1 MAKIILV
8 TGGARSGKSSFA
20 EKLAKTAGEKI
31 AYIATAEIW
40 DAEMA
45 ERVDLHQKRRPSG
58 WLTFEAPRQAET
70 AIATAASSAEVILFD
85 CLTVYSSNCL
95 LAQPDDAAA
104 PVRREAVLEE
114 VDRLITSAKQVPG
127 TVIFVTN
134 EVGDGIV
141 PDNALAREFRD
152 VAGLVNQKVA
162 QAADEVYWVV
172 CGLPV
177 EIKRQASVIMEGLRD
192 G

>member
-1 MAKIILV
+1 MAKIILI

-20 EKLAKTAGEKI
+20 EQLARQADVQV
-31 AYIATAEIW
+31 AYVATAEIW
-40 DAEMA
+40 DNEMA
-45 ERVDLHQKRRPSG
+45 DRVELHQNRRPAC
-58 WLTFEAPRQAET
+58 WKTYEAPHQAEK
-70 AIATAASSAEVILFD
+70 AIEAAADHADLILFD

-95 LAQPDDAAA
+95 LALPETDVPRQRKDS
-104 PVRREAVLEE
+104 VLEAA
-114 VDRLITSAKQVPG
+114 DRLILAAREFPG

-152 VAGLVNQKVA
+152 IAGLVNQKVA
-162 QAADEVYWVV
+162 QAAEEVYWVV

-177 EIKRQASVIMEGLRD
+177 EIKRRALVIMEGTH
-192 G
+192 

>member
-1 MAKIILV
+1 MGKIILI
-8 TGGARSGKSSFA
+8 TGGARSGKSAFA
-20 EKLAKTAGEKI
+20 EKLAMRSEERV

-40 DAEMA
+40 DGEMA
-45 ERVDLHQKRRPSG
+45 ERIELHQKRRPSG
-58 WLTFEAPRQAET
+58 WKTYEAPRQAEN
-70 AIATAASSAEVILFD
+70 AIDAATFHADLILFD

-95 LAQPDDAAA
+95 LALPEDSA
-104 PVRREAVLEE
+104 PQQRRDSVLEAAE
-114 VDRLITSAKQVPG
+114 QLILAAQRFPG

-134 EVGDGIV
+134 EVGGGIV

-177 EIKRQASVIMEGLRD
+177 EIKRQAMGIMG
-192 G
+192 GTH

>member
-20 EKLAKTAGEKI
+20 EKLAKTAGGKI

-45 ERVDLHQKRRPSG
+45 ERVDLHQRRRPSG

-70 AIATAASSAEVILFD
+70 AIATAAASAEVILFD

-95 LAQPDDAAA
+95 LAQPDDATP
-104 PVRREAVLEE
+104 PVRREAVLEAME
-114 VDRLITSAKQVPG
+114 RLVKAAKKVPG
-127 TVIFVTN
+127 TVIYVTN

-177 EIKRQASVIMEGLRD
+177 EIKRQALQILEEAR
-192 G
+192 

>member
-1 MAKIILV
+1 MAKIILI
-8 TGGARSGKSSFA
+8 TGGARSGKSAFA
-20 EKLAKTAGEKI
+20 EKLAMRAEERV

-40 DAEMA
+40 DSEMA
-45 ERVDLHQKRRPSG
+45 ERVDLHRNRRPSG
-58 WLTFEAPRQAET
+58 WQTYEAPRQAEN
-70 AIATAASSAEVILFD
+70 AMDAATFHADLILFD
-85 CLTVYSSNCL
+85 CLTVYSTNCL
-95 LAQPDDAAA
+95 LALPEELDPRQ
-104 PVRREAVLEE
+104 RRSAVLES
-114 VDRLITSAKQVPG
+114 VDELVLAAQRFPG
-127 TVIFVTN
+127 TVLFVTN

-177 EIKRQASVIMEGLRD
+177 EIKRQAVQIMEEAR
-192 G
+192 

>member
-1 MAKIILV
+1 VAKIVLI

-20 EKLAKTAGEKI
+20 EKLAMQAGDRG
-31 AYIATAEIW
+31 AYVATAERW

-45 ERVDLHQKRRPSG
+45 DRIELHQKRRPAQ
-58 WLTFEAPRQAET
+58 WHTYEAPRQAET
-70 AIATAASSAEVILFD
+70 VIETAASQAELILFD

-95 LAQPDDAAA
+95 LSLSEDAS
-104 PVRREAVLEE
+104 PQQRRDSVLEAVEK
-114 VDRLITSAKQVPG
+114 LIVAAQRFTG
-127 TVIFVTN
+127 TILFVTN

-152 VAGLVNQKVA
+152 VAGLVNQKMA

-177 EIKRQASVIMEGLRD
+177 EIKRRALVIMED
-192 G
+192 IH

>member
-20 EKLAKTAGEKI
+20 EKLAGVAGSRV

-40 DAEMA
+40 DKEMA
-45 ERVDLHQKRRPSG
+45 ERVDLHQKRRPSS
-58 WLTFEAPRQAET
+58 WKTYEAPRQAEE
-70 AIATAASSAEVILFD
+70 AIEKAEPVADVILFD
-85 CLTVYSSNCL
+85 CLTVYSSNGL
-95 LAQPDDAAA
+95 LALPENLARDQ
-104 PVRREAVLEE
+104 RRDAVLENA
-114 VDRLITSAKQVPG
+114 DKLIFAAQRFTG

-141 PDNALAREFRD
+141 PDNPLAREFRD
-152 VAGLVNQKVA
+152 IAGIVNQKVA
-162 QAADEVYWVV
+162 QAADEVYWIV

-177 EIKRQASVIMEGLRD
+177 EIKRQAMVIMEGTH
-192 G
+192 

>member
-20 EKLAKTAGEKI
+20 EKLAMQKGERV
-31 AYIATAEIW
+31 AYVATAEIW
-40 DAEMA
+40 DSEMA
-45 ERVDLHQKRRPSG
+45 ERIDLHQKRRPAS
-58 WLTFEAPRQAET
+58 WKTYEAPRQAEK
-70 AIATAASSAEVILFD
+70 AVEAAAAQAETILFD

-95 LAQPDDAAA
+95 LSLPEGGAAYE
-104 PVRREAVLEE
+104 RREAVLEA
-114 VDRLITSAKQVPG
+114 VGKLIVAAKQFPG
-127 TVIFVTN
+127 AVIFVTN

-141 PDNALAREFRD
+141 PDNALAREYRD
-152 VAGLVNQKVA
+152 IAGLVNQKVA

-177 EIKRQASVIMEGLRD
+177 EIKRQALVIMEGTQ
-192 G
+192 

>member
-1 MAKIILV
+1 MGKIILV
-8 TGGARSGKSSFA
+8 TGGARSGKSAFA
-20 EKLAKTAGEKI
+20 EKLAGTVGEVV

-40 DAEMA
+40 DDEMA
-45 ERVDLHQKRRPSG
+45 ERVELHRQRRPAG
-58 WLTFEAPRQAET
+58 WLTFEAPRRAEM
-70 AIATAASSAEVILFD
+70 AIAAASRQADVILFD
-85 CLTVYSSNCL
+85 CLTVYSTNAL
-95 LAQPDDAAA
+95 LAQATEIKSFE
-104 PVRREAVLEE
+104 RREAVLEE
-114 VDRLITSAKQVPG
+114 IRKLVGAAQKMVG

-152 VAGLVNQKVA
+152 VSGLANQKVA

-177 EIKRQASVIMEGLRD
+177 EIKRQATVITEGLK
-192 G
+192 

>member
-1 MAKIILV
+1 MARIVLI

-20 EKLAKTAGEKI
+20 EKLALQAGDKV
-31 AYIATAEIW
+31 AYVATAEIR
-40 DAEMA
+40 DSEMA
-45 ERVDLHQKRRPSG
+45 ERIKLHQQRRPAC
-58 WLTFEAPRQAET
+58 WQTYEAPREAEK
-70 AIATAASSAEVILFD
+70 AIEAAADHADLILFD

-95 LAQPDDAAA
+95 LALPEDGAPCERRESVLAAA
-104 PVRREAVLEE
+104 GA
-114 VDRLITSAKQVPG
+114 LIAAAQKFPG

-141 PDNALAREFRD
+141 PDNVLAREFRD

-177 EIKRQASVIMEGLRD
+177 EIKRRALVIMED
-192 G
+192 IN

>member
-20 EKLAKTAGEKI
+20 EKLAKTAGKKI

-45 ERVDLHQKRRPSG
+45 ERVDLHQRRRPAG

-70 AIATAASSAEVILFD
+70 AIAEAAASAEVILFD

-95 LAQPDDAAA
+95 LAQPDDAVAA
-104 PVRREAVLEE
+104 VRREAVLEALDLL
-114 VDRLITSAKQVPG
+114 VTAARQVSG
-127 TVIFVTN
+127 AVIFVTN

>member
-20 EKLAKTAGEKI
+20 EKLAKTAGKKI

-45 ERVDLHQKRRPSG
+45 ERVDLHQRRRPAG

-70 AIATAASSAEVILFD
+70 AIAEAAANAEVILFD

-95 LAQPDDAAA
+95 LAQPDDATP
-104 PVRREAVLEE
+104 PVRRNAVLEAL
-114 VDRLITSAKQVPG
+114 DRLVKAARQVSG

>member
-1 MAKIILV
+1 MAKIVLV

-20 EKLAKTAGEKI
+20 EKLAMMAGDRV
-31 AYIATAEIW
+31 AYVATAEIW
-40 DAEMA
+40 DREMA
-45 ERVDLHQKRRPSG
+45 ERVELHQNRRPTQ
-58 WLTFEAPRQAET
+58 WQTYEAPRQAEK
-70 AIATAASSAEVILFD
+70 AIEAATSHAELILFD
-85 CLTVYSSNCL
+85 CLTVYLSNCL
-95 LAQPDDAAA
+95 LALPEEDG
-104 PVRREAVLEE
+104 PHRRQIAVLEAVE
-114 VDRLITSAKQVPG
+114 QLILAARRFSG

-152 VAGLVNQKVA
+152 LAGLANQKAA

-177 EIKRQASVIMEGLRD
+177 EIKRQALVIMEGVR
-192 G
+192 

>member
-1 MAKIILV
+1 MAKMILV

-20 EKLAKTAGEKI
+20 EKLATTAGKKI

-58 WLTFEAPRQAET
+58 WLTFEAPQQAER
-70 AIATAASSAEVILFD
+70 AIAEAAASAEVILFD

-104 PVRREAVLEE
+104 PVRRDAVLAAA
-114 VDRLITSAKQVPG
+114 DRLISAAQSILG

-177 EIKRQASVIMEGLRD
+177 EIKRQASVMMEGLRD

>member
-1 MAKIILV
+1 MAKIILI
-8 TGGARSGKSSFA
+8 TGGARSGKSAFA
-20 EKLAKTAGEKI
+20 EKLAMRAGERV

-40 DAEMA
+40 DSEMA
-45 ERVDLHQKRRPSG
+45 ERVDLHRNRRPSG
-58 WLTFEAPRQAET
+58 WQTYEAPRQAEN
-70 AIATAASSAEVILFD
+70 AMDAATFHADLILFD
-85 CLTVYSSNCL
+85 CLTVYSTNCL
-95 LAQPDDAAA
+95 LALPEELDPRQ
-104 PVRREAVLEE
+104 RRNAVLES
-114 VDRLITSAKQVPG
+114 VAQRCPG
-127 TVIFVTN
+127 TVLFVTN

-177 EIKRQASVIMEGLRD
+177 EIKRQALQILEEAR
-192 G
+192 

>member
-1 MAKIILV
+1 MARIILV

-20 EKLAKTAGEKI
+20 EKLAKTADKKI

-45 ERVDLHQKRRPSG
+45 ERVDLHQKRRPAG
-58 WLTFEAPRQAET
+58 WLTFEAPQQAET
-70 AIATAASSAEVILFD
+70 AIAEAAAKAEVILFD

-95 LAQPDDAAA
+95 LAQPDEATPA
-104 PVRREAVLEE
+104 VRREAVLAAL
-114 VDRLITSAKQVPG
+114 DRLVTAARQASG